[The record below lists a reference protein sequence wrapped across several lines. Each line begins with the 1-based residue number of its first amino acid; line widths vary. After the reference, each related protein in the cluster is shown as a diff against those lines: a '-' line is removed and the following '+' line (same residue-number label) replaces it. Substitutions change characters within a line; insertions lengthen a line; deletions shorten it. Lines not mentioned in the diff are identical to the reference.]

1 MTKKLAMR
9 AVAVSVWIFI
19 NLVFV
24 GMCGYIYLLW
34 SQYWQYVA
42 RHQVGTAAS
51 APESIQSPY
60 SQFRGEGSDERAIAA
75 ASSVTIVGSGN
86 RGRST
91 EHSSH
96 VHRRGGNR
104 GVSSVVIKSS
114 QPRFPKPRNE
124 QEDDESDADGETHKG
139 NVTGRRCGTALGC
152 SLLPEGSDAP
162 FSKKRKS
169 DNSKSSAPLP
179 RDKTDASIA
188 AYKSQMVVQLRRVLL
203 EESSIFARD
212 KNVYNVHYSGPRGA
226 YTGRA
231 EDLVCELKKSVSI
244 RMISPSDSPFHNLGL
259 GNYLHKETLF
269 ENTHYNTCA
278 IVTNAGSLFGSDL
291 GGLIVMQENIFE
303 AAISLQIVYFLREC
317 CDFNLDSHDA
327 VVRFNHAPTLG
338 YESDVG
344 SKTTF
349 RIVNSQVVSKPRFN
363 FLHSPL
369 YKNISLLAWDP
380 SNYTSTLEEW
390 YNHPDFD
397 LFTPYFR
404 HRALHHDQP
413 SYLLDPRSQWSLWD
427 FVQAHIPVRIRRNPP
442 SSGFLGLAVMLPR
455 CSLVDLFEYVPSMRL
470 TKRCHYF
477 DVAEDE
483 SCTFG
488 VWHPLAAEKL
498 LSLSLNIVPDH
509 NVFVDGYVRVPG
521 YDSLKC

>member
-1 MTKKLAMR
+1 MTKKVAMR

-42 RHQVGTAAS
+42 RHQLGTPAS
-51 APESIQSPY
+51 APESLQSAY
-60 SQFRGEGSDERAIAA
+60 SQFRSDSSNERVIAA
-75 ASSVTIVGSGN
+75 ASGLPVVSSSN
-86 RGRST
+86 RGKATERS
-91 EHSSH
+91 SQ
-96 VHRRGGNR
+96 VKRRGSNKSA
-104 GVSSVVIKSS
+104 SSVVVKNS
-114 QPRFPKPRNE
+114 QPRFPKSRNDLE
-124 QEDDESDADGETHKG
+124 EESDIEVESRMSINISESKCGG
-139 NVTGRRCGTALGC
+139 GREC
-152 SLLPEGSDAP
+152 SVGQEEPERVVIKKKKPGA
-162 FSKKRKS
+162 SKT
-169 DNSKSSAPLP
+169 PLP
-179 RDKTDASIA
+179 LPQDKLEASIA

-203 EESSIFARD
+203 EESSVFARD
-212 KNVYNVHYSGPRGA
+212 KNVYNVQYSGPRGA

-231 EDLVCELKKSVSI
+231 QDLVCELKRSVSI
-244 RMISPSDSPFHNLGL
+244 RMISPMDDPFRSLGL
-259 GNYLHKETLF
+259 GGYLHKDTLF
-269 ENTHYNTCA
+269 ANTHFNTCA
-278 IVTNAGSLFGSDL
+278 IVTNAGSLFGSEL
-291 GGLIVMQENIFE
+291 GGLI
-303 AAISLQIVYFLREC
+303 
-317 CDFNLDSHDA
+317 DSHDA
-327 VVRFNHAPTLG
+327 VLRFNHAPTVG

-344 SKTTF
+344 SKTTL
-349 RIVNSQVVSKPRFN
+349 RIVNSQVVSKARFN

-380 SNYTSTLEEW
+380 SNYSSTLEEW

-397 LFTPYFR
+397 LFTPYFE
-404 HRALHHDQP
+404 HRALHQDQP

-442 SSGFLGLAVMLPR
+442 SSGFLGLAIMLPH

-509 NVFVDGYVRVPG
+509 AVFAEGYVRVPG
-521 YDSLKC
+521 YSTLKC

>member
-1 MTKKLAMR
+1 MTKKVAMR

-42 RHQVGTAAS
+42 RHQLGTAAS
-51 APESIQSPY
+51 ASESLQSAY
-60 SQFRGEGSDERAIAA
+60 SQFRSESSDERVLAA
-75 ASSVTIVGSGN
+75 ASGVSMV
-86 RGRST
+86 ST
-91 EHSSH
+91 SNQGKATERSSH
-96 VHRRGGNR
+96 GKRRGNNR
-104 GVSSVVIKSS
+104 SVSSVIVKNS
-114 QPRFPKPRNE
+114 QPRFPKPRNDPE
-124 QEDDESDADGETHKG
+124 EESEFEVGNKIG
-139 NVTGRRCGTALGC
+139 VNVTNGKCGGGHEC
-152 SLLPEGSDAP
+152 SVSQEEPDRVSTKKKKPSAP
-162 FSKKRKS
+162 
-169 DNSKSSAPLP
+169 KSSPLP
-179 RDKTDASIA
+179 QDKLDASIA

-203 EESSIFARD
+203 EESSVFARD
-212 KNVYNVHYSGPRGA
+212 KNVYNVQYSGPRGA

-231 EDLVCELKKSVSI
+231 QDLVCELKKSVSI
-244 RMISPSDSPFHNLGL
+244 RMISPVDNPFGSLGL
-259 GNYLHKETLF
+259 GKYLHKDSLF
-269 ENTHYNTCA
+269 ANTHFNTCA

-291 GGLIVMQENIFE
+291 GGLI
-303 AAISLQIVYFLREC
+303 
-317 CDFNLDSHDA
+317 DSHDA
-327 VVRFNHAPTLG
+327 VLRFNHAPTIG

-344 SKTTF
+344 SKTTL
-349 RIVNSQVVSKPRFN
+349 RIVNSQVVSKARFN

-397 LFTPYFR
+397 LFTPYFQ
-404 HRALHHDQP
+404 HRAFHQDQP

-442 SSGFLGLAVMLPR
+442 SSGFLGLAVMLPH

-509 NVFVDGYVRVPG
+509 AVFADGYVRVPG
-521 YDSLKC
+521 YSTLKC